1 MYAIRSYYA
10 LNSTHSVQLE
20 QARTS
25 PVAKSL
31 ALFALAVQGMMSTVA
46 AIFAELQLFWSS
58 PLVLCCSVVSSLTL

>member
-1 MYAIRSYYA
+1 
-10 LNSTHSVQLE
+10 VQLK
-20 QARTS
+20 QACTS
-25 PVAKSL
+25 PVAKTL